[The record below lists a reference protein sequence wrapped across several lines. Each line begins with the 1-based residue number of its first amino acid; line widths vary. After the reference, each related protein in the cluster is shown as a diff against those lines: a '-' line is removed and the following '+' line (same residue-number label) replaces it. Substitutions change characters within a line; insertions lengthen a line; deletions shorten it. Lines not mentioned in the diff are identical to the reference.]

1 MPDTSKKDFFILAV
15 NPGSTSAK
23 IAIFKNSDP
32 LDNYEI
38 EKKHKSGLRGEDFDR
53 EVREFS
59 HEIKI
64 FLKKHHGIKLDAVVG
79 RGGFINRSKARI
91 RGGTIIVAEVK
102 NGKVAVCEDIIR
114 GIRDNPEMDHAS
126 NLGIPIAATFALDY
140 GIPAFTVDPV
150 VSDDFT
156 EVSRLSGYASV
167 TRESTAHALSVKAIA
182 AKAAEKLGKKLESVN
197 FVAVHMG
204 GGITVAAVRKG
215 KMVDNNIALL
225 GGGPFTPQRVGTL
238 PMKEMIDICY
248 SGKFTQK
255 EIQVEMTKKGGLVS
269 YLGEDNLKTIA
280 RRIDGGD
287 KYAKLVVE
295 GMAYQVSK
303 EIGAMFIAAGAE
315 VEAVVF
321 SGGLARSEL
330 FMDMLKKLVGKL
342 APFIIF
348 TENLEME
355 ALAMG
360 ALRVLRGQE
369 KANRYQVEQNTSHRM
384 TD

>member
-1 MPDTSKKDFFILAV
+1 MADTSKKDFFILAV

-23 IAIFKNSDP
+23 IAVFRNNKV
-32 LDNYEI
+32 LDSYEI
-38 EKKHKSGLRGEDFDR
+38 EKKHKAGLRGEDFDR
-53 EVREFS
+53 AVQEYFN
-59 HEIKI
+59 EIKI
-64 FLKKHHGIKLDAVVG
+64 FLDKHPEIKLDAVVG
-79 RGGFINRSKARI
+79 RGGFIDRSKTRI
-91 RGGTIIVAEVK
+91 KGGTIVVAEVLEG
-102 NGKVAVCEDIIR
+102 NVAVCEDIIR

-126 NLGIPIAATFALDY
+126 NLGIPIAAAFAVAY
-140 GIPAFTVDPV
+140 RIPAFTVDPV

-156 EVSRLSGYASV
+156 EVSRLSGHASV

-238 PMKEMIDICY
+238 PMKALIDICY
-248 SGKFTQK
+248 SGKFTKK
-255 EIQVEMTKKGGLVS
+255 ELLTELTKKGGLIS
-269 YLGEDNLKTIA
+269 YLGEDNLKTIE
-280 RRIDGGD
+280 RRISDGD
-287 KYAKLVVE
+287 EYAKLVLE

-315 VEAVVF
+315 IEAVVF

-330 FMDMLKKLVGKL
+330 FMDMLKKKVGRL
-342 APFIIF
+342 APFVIF

-360 ALRVLRGQE
+360 ALRVLKGQE
-369 KANRYQVEQNTSHRM
+369 KANRYQVEQK
-384 TD
+384 

>member
-182 AKAAEKLGKKLESVN
+182 AKAAEKLGKKFESVN

-248 SGKFTQK
+248 SGKFTK
-255 EIQVEMTKKGGLVS
+255 REIQVLRLNSKNGG
-269 YLGEDNLKTIA
+269 
-280 RRIDGGD
+280 
-287 KYAKLVVE
+287 
-295 GMAYQVSK
+295 
-303 EIGAMFIAAGAE
+303 
-315 VEAVVF
+315 
-321 SGGLARSEL
+321 
-330 FMDMLKKLVGKL
+330 
-342 APFIIF
+342 
-348 TENLEME
+348 
-355 ALAMG
+355 
-360 ALRVLRGQE
+360 
-369 KANRYQVEQNTSHRM
+369 
-384 TD
+384 